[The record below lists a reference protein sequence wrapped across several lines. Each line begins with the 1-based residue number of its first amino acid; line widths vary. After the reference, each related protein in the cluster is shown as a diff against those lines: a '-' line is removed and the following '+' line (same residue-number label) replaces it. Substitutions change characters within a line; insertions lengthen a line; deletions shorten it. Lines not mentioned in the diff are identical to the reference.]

1 MEKEISHIAA
11 FIKYRREQANLT
23 QEDLAKKAGV
33 GIRFIRD
40 LEQGKETLRMDKIN
54 QVLSL
59 FGAQMRA
66 ERDSIDPYKIW
77 MNHFNKG
84 VIITLKNK
92 EKVYGIIIEQIEDES
107 QKIVAWKVVPN
118 RNAIE
123 YHRREDDK
131 LTIRIEH
138 NNIAVIE
145 NQLK

>member
-1 MEKEISHIAA
+1 MEKELSHIAA

-40 LEQGKETLRMDKIN
+40 LEQGKETLRIDKIN

-66 ERDSIDPYKIW
+66 ERDSVDPYKIW
-77 MNHFNKG
+77 MNYFNKG
-84 VIITLKNK
+84 VTITLKNK
-92 EKVYGIIIEQIEDES
+92 EKVYGIIIEQIEDEN
-107 QKIVAWKVVPN
+107 QKIIAWKVVPN

-123 YHRREDDK
+123 YQKKEDDK
-131 LTIRIEH
+131 LTIRIEQKDI
-138 NNIAVIE
+138 IAIE
-145 NQLK
+145 NQIK